1 MTPVIDALAISWL
14 FVGDGILTALLRA
27 TIDPSISMFAQ
38 GWTIELLMLV
48 YLVWHVAP
56 FAFIVF
62 YAGLQTVDQDTPES
76 ALIDGA
82 SRCASRRGC
91 SWRCGA

>member
-14 FVGDGILTALLRA
+14 FVGDGTLTALLRA
-27 TIDPSISMFAQ
+27 TIDQSISMFAQ

-62 YAGLQTVDQDTPES
+62 YAGLQTVDQDTLES

-82 SRCASRRGC
+82 LRCALRRGC